1 MGKRV
6 NMRRVNRAAVYTAAL
21 ALAMGAIAVPAGSA
35 QHAEPTGTAMDS
47 AIDDAY
53 TVFGEPID
61 GDDTAIEDELVEL
74 VNNTPAGASIHGAMY
89 SWNRE
94 PVADALADAQ
104 ERGVDVHLAVDWEG
118 YNGTNADP
126 ENAAIDTLEKA
137 NLTEFVLCND
147 GDDDSSACISA
158 REDSINHNKTFTFS
172 ETGEHQN
179 AVYAASHNLTP
190 SQNANFND
198 AVIVAGDR
206 QLYEGFVGYLT
217 ALRAEDKDNDFFN
230 TPAGQVE
237 SSAGDVVAKFSPR
250 ADSDGGT
257 DEDASTDTI
266 VDALDKV
273 TAQDG
278 CKVDVAHAQFTS
290 PRAAVAD
297 ELIRLS
303 EAGCTV
309 RVAGGSNLTDP
320 TKEKF
325 DGTDVEVRQDD
336 SLHSK
341 YMVVRGT
348 IDGETDR
355 ALVLAG
361 SHNLNRPALR
371 VHDETSIQVELGE
384 IVADY
389 EDNFEVIWQHLA

>member
-1 MGKRV
+1 
-6 NMRRVNRAAVYTAAL
+6 MRRMNRTVVCTAVL
-21 ALAMGAIAVPAGSA
+21 VVAMGGLAVPVSSA
-35 QHAEPTGTAMDS
+35 QHAEPPSTATDS
-47 AIDDAY
+47 AIDGAY
-53 TVFGEPID
+53 TVFGEPVD

-74 VNNTPAGASIHGAMY
+74 VENTPAGASIHGAMY

-104 ERGVDVHLAVDWEG
+104 ERGVDVRLAVDWEG

-126 ENAAIDTLEKA
+126 DNAAINTLKNADLSE
-137 NLTEFVLCND
+137 LVLCNE
-147 GDDDSSACISA
+147 GDTDSSACISA
-158 REDSINHNKTFTFS
+158 REGSINHNKTFTFS

-190 SQNANFND
+190 TQNGNFND
-198 AVIVAGDR
+198 AVVVPGDT
-206 QLYEGFVGYLT
+206 QLYDGFVGYLT
-217 ALRAEDKDNDFFN
+217 KLLAEEKDNDFFN
-230 TPAGQVE
+230 TPAGQIA
-237 SSAGDVVAKFSPR
+237 SSTGEVAAKFSPR
-250 ADSDGGT
+250 ADSEGGT
-257 DEDASTDTI
+257 GEDASTDTI
-266 VDALDKV
+266 VDALDRV

-303 EAGCTV
+303 EAGCAV
-309 RVAGGSNLTDP
+309 RVAGGENLTEP

-325 DGTDVEVRQDD
+325 EGTDVEVRQDD

-341 YMVVRGT
+341 YMVIRGT
-348 IDGETDR
+348 VDGGADR

-371 VHDETSIQVELGE
+371 MHDETSIQLELDE

-389 EDNFEVIWQHLA
+389 EDNFDVIWQNLA